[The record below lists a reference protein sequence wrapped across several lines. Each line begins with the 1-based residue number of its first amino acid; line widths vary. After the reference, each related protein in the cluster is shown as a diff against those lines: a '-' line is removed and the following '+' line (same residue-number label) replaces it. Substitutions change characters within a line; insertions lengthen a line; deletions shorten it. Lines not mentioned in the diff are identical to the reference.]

1 MYCTHFGFDQSPF
14 RITPDPAFFFPGGN
28 RGAVLDALLYAI
40 TRGEGIVKVVGEVGS
55 GKTMLCRMLER
66 EMPPRCELIYLAN
79 PNLNPDEILPAIAC
93 ELKLPRLA
101 GAGKAELLH
110 QIHDFLL
117 ARHADNR
124 RVVMFV
130 EEAQCMPL
138 ATLEEIRL
146 LSNLETSHDK
156 LLQIVLFGQPELD
169 TKLSS
174 HEMRQL
180 DERITYRFQLSPL
193 GPRELRDY
201 LVCRLTASGY
211 RGPEV
216 FTPGALRALA
226 RGSRGLLRRINVL
239 ADKALLAAYSGGA
252 RQVSARHVARAIR
265 DSEYRSWTRRPR
277 TLWPW
282 FAVAA
287 GLLSLAV
294 LGGYG
299 LARQALSPATP
310 LAEDHTEDAQ
320 NPGMD
325 PAELT
330 AFSLAVLEARPTM
343 PAESRITG
351 PDPLLSALAQLDR
364 MSSAPEKAISGP

>member
-93 ELKLPRLA
+93 ELKLPRVA

-110 QIHDFLL
+110 QIHDHLL
-117 ARHADNR
+117 SRHADNR

-169 TKLSS
+169 TKLSR

-180 DERITYRFQLSPL
+180 DERITYRFQLAPL

-226 RGSRGLLRRINVL
+226 RGSRGLLRRVNIL

-252 RQVSARHVARAIR
+252 RQVSARHVARAVR
-265 DSEYRSWTRRPR
+265 DSEYRAWARGPR
-277 TLWPW
+277 ERWSW

-287 GLLSLAV
+287 GLMSLAV

-299 LARQALSPATP
+299 LLRHGPTPTSPIADERV
-310 LAEDHTEDAQ
+310 EDTRG
-320 NPGMD
+320 PGMN

-330 AFSLAVLEARPTM
+330 AFSLAVLEARPAT
-343 PAESRITG
+343 PTASRAAGT
-351 PDPLLSALAQLDR
+351 DPLLSALARLDR
-364 MSSAPEKAISGP
+364 MSSAPERTTRGP